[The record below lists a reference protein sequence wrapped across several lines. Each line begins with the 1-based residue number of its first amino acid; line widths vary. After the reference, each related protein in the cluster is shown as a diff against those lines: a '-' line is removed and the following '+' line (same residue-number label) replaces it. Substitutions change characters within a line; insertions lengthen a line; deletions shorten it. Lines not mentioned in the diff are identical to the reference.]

1 MISGRLNCI
10 KNTFAVNTSLSR
22 IFMVSPEF
30 QFQLILKFFSPLSR
44 FPPSLSFSTTNPKMS
59 NQTIGPCKI
68 KFIFQSPNQA
78 EGKSKGVGFA
88 RMHLKEQV
96 RKKNYLTN

>member
-30 QFQLILKFFSPLSR
+30 QFQLILKFFPSILDSLPPLHQ
-44 FPPSLSFSTTNPKMS
+44 PHY
-59 NQTIGPCKI
+59 
-68 KFIFQSPNQA
+68 
-78 EGKSKGVGFA
+78 V
-88 RMHLKEQV
+88 
-96 RKKNYLTN
+96 